1 VIARAFGLFDEL
13 LRSPQKSA
21 DRAVMGRDLEPLV
34 LAALAAIAVG
44 SGVFG
49 GVLATERGGAQL
61 LFSAAKLPLALVATL
76 VLVVPA
82 FYAIAASLGRPLA
95 LRSAVGLVLAG
106 AARAA
111 LVLVALTPLVWLVLD
126 GGASYHQGV
135 VLASICYGIAGF
147 AALRLIL
154 HGMGGDLRAWLIL
167 GCFAGVMA
175 PVGAQTAWML
185 RPFFGRPAEAHVPFL
200 RARESSFLDA
210 VSTSARSSVGIY
222 DVRRMREAPCKDS
235 TDCDARETL
244 ENGL

>member
-1 VIARAFGLFDEL
+1 MSARAFGLFDEL
-13 LRSPQKSA
+13 LRSPKQSA
-21 DRAVMGRDLEPLV
+21 DRAMLGRELEPLV
-34 LAALAAIAVG
+34 LAALAAIVVG
-44 SGVFG
+44 SGLFG
-49 GVLATERGGAQL
+49 GVLATSRGGVQL
-61 LFSAAKLPLALVATL
+61 LYSAAKVPLALVATL

-111 LVLVALTPLVWLVLD
+111 LVLVALTPLVWLCLD

-135 VLASICYGIAGF
+135 ILASACYGLSGL

-154 HGMGGDLRAWLIL
+154 HGLGADLRGFLVL
-167 GCFAGVMA
+167 SCFAAVMA

-185 RPFFGRPAEAHVPFL
+185 RPFFGRPADVNVPFF
-200 RARESSFLDA
+200 RPRESSFLDA
-210 VSTSARSSVGIY
+210 VARSARSSVGIY
-222 DVRRMREAPCKDS
+222 DRGRLREGCERPADCAP
-235 TDCDARETL
+235 RHEL